1 MHGKGLTL
9 FVNPFRIGSM
19 EFNVNL
25 EEFEGPLDLM
35 LHLVHTSKL
44 DLFSLNLDVLAGQ
57 YLAYIRQA
65 LDKGLDVSSEYLVE
79 FTSLMEY
86 KSRKLLPRR
95 QDLTSPDGYQ
105 EDPAE
110 QMAKRLQEYE
120 RCKQQAS
127 LLSALHQRRQNHI
140 DRDPASLIEQWAAS
154 SSLPSSFKM
163 HLKTADLQKAFE
175 RVMRRYQILQPY
187 ETRMEV
193 RELSVEERI
202 DQILNLPVFGSEPFR
217 FEELLKDT
225 KTLHEAV
232 VTFLALLDLVHE
244 GKASVYLTEED
255 EIWIQKL

>member
-1 MHGKGLTL
+1 
-9 FVNPFRIGSM
+9 M

-44 DLFSLNLDVLAGQ
+44 DLFSLNLDILAGQ

-65 LDKGLDVSSEYLVE
+65 LDRGLDVSSEYLVE

-86 KSRKLLPRR
+86 KSRKLLPKREEIS
-95 QDLTSPDGYQ
+95 TPDGYE
-105 EDPAE
+105 EDPAD
-110 QMAKRLQEYE
+110 QMARRLLEYE
-120 RCKQQAS
+120 RCKKQAM
-127 LLSALHQRRQNHI
+127 LLDQLHARRQSRI
-140 DRDPASLIEQWAAS
+140 DRDPASLIEQWSAS
-154 SSLPSSFKM
+154 IQPDFTAHL

-175 RVMRRYQILQPY
+175 RVMRRYQILRPY
-187 ETRMEV
+187 QTKMEV

-202 DQILNLPVFGSEPFR
+202 EQILALPVFGFEPFC

-244 GKASVYLTEED
+244 GKASVYLDEEE